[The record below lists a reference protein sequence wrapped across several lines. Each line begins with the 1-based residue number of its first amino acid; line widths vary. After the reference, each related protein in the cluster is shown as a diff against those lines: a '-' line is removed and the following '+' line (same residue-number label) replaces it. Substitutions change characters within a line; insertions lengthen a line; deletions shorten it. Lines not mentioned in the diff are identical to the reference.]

1 MFKNEL
7 RYYLVMLTAEKML
20 EEEMMTPAEFKLLK
34 KKMQKKYDPFMQINV
49 NKQH

>member
-20 EEEMMTPAEFKLLK
+20 EDMALKILL